1 MSNTFED
8 FSFRD
13 KESKH
18 HREADGSLTKVAVV
32 VEQPIDKPIPVV
44 SRELVQGVDYDLI
57 TATYPNLTTEI
68 YTYTLSTVTVL
79 TVTVIY
85 MTTNKKD
92 ILTAS
97 FV

>member
-1 MSNTFED
+1 MSRIFSEK
-8 FSFRD
+8 SFRG
-13 KESKH
+13 KESQH
-18 HREADGSLTKVAVV
+18 HREADDNLTKVAVV
-32 VEQPIDKPIPVV
+32 VEQPVDKPIPVV
-44 SRELVQGVDYDLI
+44 SRELIQGVDYDLI